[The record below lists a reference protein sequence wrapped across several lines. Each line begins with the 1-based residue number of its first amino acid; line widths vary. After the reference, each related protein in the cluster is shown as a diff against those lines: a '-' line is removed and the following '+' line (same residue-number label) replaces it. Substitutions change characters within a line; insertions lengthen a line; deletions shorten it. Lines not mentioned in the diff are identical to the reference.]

1 MTDLL
6 SPRAALDSYGVPS
19 VVLLEGDR
27 LEVYGI
33 QYVLYDGTVTPP
45 RGAYLL
51 GWYMVRIPS
60 NAYRGLLSGLA
71 DDLHLRLNVAWG
83 LLFTQP
89 VHHHHNLYNR
99 APPTRLMSQVEAH
112 AMVCRQVDTEDI
124 VVATFYYNDLCRNNN
139 AHSVEE
145 VQLALDRSRQIRG
158 VYPKAP
164 ERDNLL
170 RRLRNLLFLIAFI
183 VAALRM
189 YPHVVKG
196 IKAYHHARYLAFR
209 WWRPELFRFE
219 MLHGLPMRVMQWAH
233 TAKGYF
239 YRSRADAIPVI
250 DAMDDG
256 AWSLSHPLQSLM
268 RSDVLRTMIHGSDLL
283 RPAWPFRLSLR
294 PLFPTT
300 IVHGDLAPIAPLM
313 IGAPPVPRTSRRTGV
328 VAQAFPLFGG
338 PLSWGWCFSCG
349 GCSSARMAHKM
360 CTACHSSRSGNPV
373 VRNAAAGQPVASST
387 QPLVYE
393 GVINTPSRH
402 PPLKKGVETIATRK
416 TVKVRGMSALQVAT
430 LEPRERAGPRL
441 TGIGISG
448 AIAFISSVGPR
459 PLYEAIVY
467 RIFKKLT
474 GRLPPQQG
482 SFDVCNSNLDLLLPH
497 FFDPVEV
504 MPIWDWLH
512 SITVSRRRHILIREY
527 YKYITYGRGRDFDRI
542 SAFVKTENLP
552 YFAPMGELPS
562 VADVTYVA
570 RLIQAPH
577 DHTHIIAGPYLKP
590 LTKRLKTTWGIDNWV
605 MYGSRKPEELDQ
617 WLNERLVPCES
628 YFWADYSA
636 FDATHSK
643 NSWSMI
649 EAIYE
654 RLYPKNQQNTDFWD
668 VLGIW
673 RSPKGKCQVRRE
685 MVTISYKAPICNAS
699 GRDDTALANALF
711 NGLALTVSIAAAV
724 TGKRPDLVTRYDLL
738 YAESVS
744 AISVVGDDSIVG
756 FKFDAEAL
764 FPSIVEALQTFG
776 LMVKSGGSKNIYD
789 ITYLGQMPYRVA
801 GRWLWG
807 PTLGRRMYK
816 AYWQVDR
823 SGHPV
828 AWTKGVA
835 QQMALS
841 RHVPIMY
848 DCAIKILTLLPKQPA
863 TPVPHDENKPWTARE
878 EQTPL
883 YDNETIKY
891 LSMRYECPEQL
902 PLSDIEEVR
911 AITKIPVLRYGP
923 FIRLCLARDDL

>member
-1 MTDLL
+1 
-6 SPRAALDSYGVPS
+6 
-19 VVLLEGDR
+19 
-27 LEVYGI
+27 
-33 QYVLYDGTVTPP
+33 
-45 RGAYLL
+45 
-51 GWYMVRIPS
+51 
-60 NAYRGLLSGLA
+60 
-71 DDLHLRLNVAWG
+71 
-83 LLFTQP
+83 
-89 VHHHHNLYNR
+89 
-99 APPTRLMSQVEAH
+99 MSQVEAH

-158 VYPKAP
+158 VYPSSP
-164 ERDNLL
+164 DRENFL
-170 RRLRNLLFLIAFI
+170 RRLRNLILLVLVIASA
-183 VAALRM
+183 VRL
-189 YPHVVKG
+189 YPHALKAV
-196 IKAYHHARYLAFR
+196 KAYHHLRHLAFR

-219 MLHGLPMRVMQWAH
+219 ALNGLPSRIMQLAH
-233 TAKGYF
+233 SATGRF
-239 YRSRADAIPVI
+239 YRTRVDASTIGDTI
-250 DAMDDG
+250 EEG
-256 AWSLSHPLQSLM
+256 TWSLSHPIQSLM
-268 RSDVLRTMIHGSDLL
+268 RSDVLGPMVRGSDLL
-283 RPAWPFRLSLR
+283 RPAWPFRLVFR
-294 PLFPTT
+294 PTFPTT

-313 IGAPPVPRTSRRTGV
+313 IGAPPIPKTSRRKGV
-328 VAQAFPLFGG
+328 VAQAFPFFGA
-338 PLSWGWCFSCG
+338 PLLWGWCFSCG
-349 GCSSARMAHKM
+349 GSSSARMPQRM
-360 CTACHSSRSGNPV
+360 CTACHSSRCGNPI
-373 VRNAAAGQPVASST
+373 VRNAAAGHPVASPT
-387 QPLVYE
+387 NPLVYE

-402 PPLKKGVETIATRK
+402 PPLKKGVETVATRK
-416 TVKVRGMSALQVAT
+416 TVKVRGMSTHDLAI

-474 GRLPPQQG
+474 GRKPPQQS
-482 SFDVCNSNLDLLLPH
+482 SFDVCNANLDFLLPH
-497 FFDPVEV
+497 FFDPIEV

-527 YKYITYGRGRDFDRI
+527 YKYITHGRGRDFDRI

-552 YFAPMGELPS
+552 YFSPMGELPS

-590 LTKRLKTTWGIDNWV
+590 LTKRLKTTWGTANWV

-617 WLNERLVPCES
+617 WLNERMVPCES

-643 NSWSMI
+643 QSWSMI

-654 RLYPKNQQNTDFWD
+654 KLYPKNQDNVDFWD
-668 VLGIW
+668 VLDIW
-673 RSPKGKCQVRRE
+673 RAPRGKCQVRRE

-711 NGLALTVSIAAAV
+711 NGLALTVSIAAAL
-724 TGKRPDLVTRYDLL
+724 TYKSPDLVTIDDLL
-738 YAESVS
+738 YAESLS

-756 FKFDAEAL
+756 FRFDAEAL
-764 FPSIVEALQTFG
+764 FPEIVASLQTFG

-848 DCAIKILTLLPKQPA
+848 DCAVKILSLLPKQPA
-863 TPVPHDENKPWTARE
+863 TPIPHDENKPWTARVDE
-878 EQTPL
+878 TPL
-883 YDNETIKY
+883 YDDETIKY
-891 LSMRYECPEQL
+891 LAMRYECPVQL

-923 FIRLCLARDDL
+923 FIRWCLARDDL